1 MDSVAAI
8 ETKIK
13 TDLSWL
19 QKHERLVLAVIAG
32 LVLWFGIGKI
42 DTLLINHDHSN
53 LEQAKVVAQVQQEK
67 NDALAKQIAQDKA
80 DYTALAAQVQA
91 RDAQLVQLQATL
103 VTALAQRQKTDA
115 TLPPTELVQ
124 RLNTLVPNASSTV
137 TPTGVALPL
146 AGAVVVVQ
154 QLETVPVLTSELSI
168 TNEKLANADKLIA
181 AEGTQVD
188 SLTALVGGLQ
198 AKSVDDAKVCS
209 AQVAVVKAEARKGK
223 RKWFI
228 VGVVVGWVG
237 RQLLKTETG
246 I

>member
-19 QKHERLVLAVIAG
+19 QKHEHLVLAVIAG
-32 LVLWFGIGKI
+32 LVLWFGIGRI
-42 DTLLINHDHSN
+42 DTLLINHDHAN